1 MIFWR
6 FFFSFLYL
14 RNWHTGQWEISRPRL
29 FLFLA
34 ISRPRLFLF
43 LASVFLVVLA
53 LILIGFLQAP
63 LIYEAI

>member
-1 MIFWR
+1 
-6 FFFSFLYL
+6 
-14 RNWHTGQWEISRPRL
+14 
-29 FLFLA
+29 
-34 ISRPRLFLF
+34 LF

>member
-14 RNWHTGQWEISRPRL
+14 RNWHTGQWE
-29 FLFLA
+29 